1 MARKSG
7 PRQLKRESAPRSWRL
22 HRKELTW
29 APSPRPGGHPR
40 QVSVPLVILL
50 RELLGHARTS
60 REAERIVERSMV
72 KVDGKIRRD
81 HRFSV
86 GLMDVVNILGV
97 GKTYRMLPRPRRGLS
112 PTQIEEKESAYKI
125 CRITGRETLSSG
137 RVQLALHDGR
147 TLIIPGKEQ
156 SQRPEEGYRLGGA
169 VQISLPSQKI
179 MKYIP
184 FNVGSLG
191 LVTNGRNEGRHGRIT
206 TISPGTSARRRIAR
220 IETQDQIFETPAEYV
235 LPVGT
240 EAALV
245 SLEK

>member
-1 MARKSG
+1 
-7 PRQLKRESAPRSWRL
+7 
-22 HRKELTW
+22 
-29 APSPRPGGHPR
+29 
-40 QVSVPLVILL
+40 
-50 RELLGHARTS
+50 
-60 REAERIVERSMV
+60 
-72 KVDGKIRRD
+72 
-81 HRFSV
+81 
-86 GLMDVVNILGV
+86 
-97 GKTYRMLPRPRRGLS
+97 
-112 PTQIEEKESAYKI
+112 
-125 CRITGRETLSSG
+125 
-137 RVQLALHDGR
+137 
-147 TLIIPGKEQ
+147 
-156 SQRPEEGYRLGGA
+156 
-169 VQISLPSQKI
+169 